1 MTERQQR
8 FCREYIKDENATQAA
23 LRAGYSE
30 KRARRTAQA
39 ILDDKRVRRYIDEL
53 KNNEKNR
60 KLAQTWEILQY
71 FTALMR
77 DEVFEQRIEVDQ
89 ETGQEILVRQPVKVA
104 DRTKA
109 AEFLAKYYRIL
120 DEKEEDKGEDV
131 IRVELDD
138 NIKEWAK

>member
-39 ILDDKRVRRYIDEL
+39 ILADKRVRRYIDEL

>member
-30 KRARRTAQA
+30 KRARRTAQT
-39 ILDDKRVRRYIDEL
+39 ILADELVRRYIDEL
-53 KNNEKNR
+53 RKNEKNR
-60 KLAQTWEILQY
+60 NLAQTWEILQY

>member
-39 ILDDKRVRRYIDEL
+39 ILADKRVRRYIDEL

-77 DEVFEQRIEVDQ
+77 DEVFEQRIEIDQ

>member
-30 KRARRTAQA
+30 KRARRPAQT
-39 ILDDKRVRRYIDEL
+39 ILDDERVRRYIDEL
-53 KNNEKNR
+53 RKNEKNR
-60 KLAQTWEILQY
+60 NLAQTWEILQY

>member
-1 MTERQQR
+1 
-8 FCREYIKDENATQAA
+8 
-23 LRAGYSE
+23 
-30 KRARRTAQA
+30 
-39 ILDDKRVRRYIDEL
+39 
-53 KNNEKNR
+53 
-60 KLAQTWEILQY
+60 
-71 FTALMR
+71 MR

>member
-30 KRARRTAQA
+30 KRARRTAQT
-39 ILDDKRVRRYIDEL
+39 ILDDERVRRYIDEL
-53 KNNEKNR
+53 RKNEKNR

>member
-39 ILDDKRVRRYIDEL
+39 ILADKRVRRYIDEL

-60 KLAQTWEILQY
+60 KLAQTLEILQY

>member
-30 KRARRTAQA
+30 KRVRRTAQA
-39 ILDDKRVRRYIDEL
+39 ILADKRVRRYIDEL

>member
-30 KRARRTAQA
+30 KRARRTAQT
-39 ILDDKRVRRYIDEL
+39 ILDDERVRRYIDEL
-53 KNNEKNR
+53 RKNEKNR
-60 KLAQTWEILQY
+60 NLAQTWEILQY